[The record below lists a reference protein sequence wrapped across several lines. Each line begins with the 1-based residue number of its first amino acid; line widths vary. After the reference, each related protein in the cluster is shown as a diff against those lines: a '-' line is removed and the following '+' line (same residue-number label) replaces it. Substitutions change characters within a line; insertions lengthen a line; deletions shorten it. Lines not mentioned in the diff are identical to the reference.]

1 MKLIAISQPNVASRN
16 IGRIL
21 IEKYKF
27 KSFDK
32 IQHLPI
38 YTKKDLVL
46 VECAEDVLH
55 LGYLADYFHPDILVI
70 ASTHKSEAGINTLT
84 CHSPGNWSSADLG
97 GEPNTLAVAPALYIR
112 EALKELHKLRSERK
126 KLEKYEVSLEV
137 THHGPTPNIPV
148 LFVEVGSSKKQWQD
162 LNACEAVA
170 DTIYRILSKKIRKP
184 KTIPVVVGFGGT
196 HYAPGFTRKTLEN
209 KLIPGHICP
218 KYQADKL
225 TEQMILQAFERT
237 TPKPNFAAIEWKGLT
252 SSQRTK
258 IIEILNKNKIK
269 WKKV

>member
-1 MKLIAISQPNVASRN
+1 MKLIAISQPNEASRN
-16 IGRIL
+16 IGKIL
-21 IEKYKF
+21 VEKYKF
-27 KSFDK
+27 KHTELFRT
-32 IQHLPI
+32 LPI
-38 YTKKDLVL
+38 YKKADLVL

-55 LGYLADYFHPDILVI
+55 LGYLADYFQPEILVI
-70 ASTHKSEAGINTLT
+70 ASTHRSSAGVNTLT

-97 GEPNTLAVAPALYIR
+97 GEPKTLAVAPALYIR
-112 EALKELHKLRSERK
+112 EALKELHKLKSERRE
-126 KLEKYEVSLEV
+126 LEKYEVSLEV

-170 DTIYRILSKKIRKP
+170 DTIYKVLSKKIRRP
-184 KTIPVVVGFGGT
+184 KSVPVVVGFGGN

-237 TPKPNFAAIEWKGLT
+237 TPKPDFAAIEWKGL
-252 SSQRTK
+252 SGPQRKK
-258 IIEILNKNKIK
+258 ILEILEKNKIK